1 MKSKIYSTIV
11 ISSILAFALI
21 ATIPTT
27 PVSAI
32 VHEGLMGEDQ
42 GGNVTQ
48 GENGN
53 MTQGENGRDTG
64 GMTEGQSDGGDTGT
78 ENGIG
83 E

>member
-1 MKSKIYSTIV
+1 MKSKTYSTIV
-11 ISSILAFALI
+11 ISSILAFVLI

-42 GGNVTQ
+42 GWNATQ

-53 MTQGENGRDTG
+53 MTQGENGGNSG
-64 GMTEGQSDGGDTGT
+64 GMTEGQTGGETGT
-78 ENGIG
+78 TEGQ
-83 E
+83 